1 MADPYKP
8 PRTTLDVAFGHILR
22 LLRESK
28 GMKQVEV
35 AVATG
40 YSQRAVGMI
49 ERAEKSPTLRTM
61 EDFSTFYKVPLEELI
76 IQAKQL
82 RNSAPQ

>member
-1 MADPYKP
+1 MADSYNSSRP
-8 PRTTLDVAFGHILR
+8 TLDVAFGHILR

-61 EDFSTFYKVPLEELI
+61 EDFSTFYNVPLEELI
-76 IQAKQL
+76 IQAKRL
-82 RNSAPQ
+82 RNSASQ